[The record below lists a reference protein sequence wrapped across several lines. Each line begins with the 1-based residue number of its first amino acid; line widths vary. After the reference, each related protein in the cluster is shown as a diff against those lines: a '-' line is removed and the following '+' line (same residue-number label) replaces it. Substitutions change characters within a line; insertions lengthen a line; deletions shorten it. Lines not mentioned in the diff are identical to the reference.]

1 MRSFITKILK
11 SPILG
16 SLALVVLGIL
26 LIFRAALTI
35 VSISYVIGGILIALG
50 TATLLKFIKN
60 TKNNN
65 GNQLDLVY
73 GLVSIILGIVV
84 ISNPQAIASIIPF
97 VLGFIIVINSA
108 RKLQYSLELKQNE
121 NVLKMYDVEDQIEK
135 TNNRKIWLKCGGFI
149 TIDKTE
155 ALVAIDVNSGKFIGK
170 KNVEETVT
178 AVNLEAAKEISKQIR
193 LRDISGIIIIDFID
207 MYEDKNKEAVINEVI
222 KNSKKDRS
230 KVQVEEFTKLNLME
244 LTRKHINSK
253 KEE

>member
-1 MRSFITKILK
+1 
-11 SPILG
+11 
-16 SLALVVLGIL
+16 L

-121 NVLKMYDVEDQIEK
+121 NEMWKSTMIMAII
-135 TNNRKIWLKCGGFI
+135 TTICGVILVINPFKGVVFI
-149 TIDKTE
+149 TKIVGILILIYAILDIISTIIIKSTVKQIHSAIEETIVDAKVIDEEDSTSKKKQKSKN
-155 ALVAIDVNSGKFIGK
+155 NSKSK
-170 KNVEETVT
+170 KN
-178 AVNLEAAKEISKQIR
+178 
-193 LRDISGIIIIDFID
+193 
-207 MYEDKNKEAVINEVI
+207 
-222 KNSKKDRS
+222 
-230 KVQVEEFTKLNLME
+230 
-244 LTRKHINSK
+244 K
-253 KEE
+253 KETE